1 MKKIV
6 LEGRRAD
13 VSWGHLSVEGIEHAT
28 EAFGQSVWDAN
39 DAAVMDPN
47 LIVRITI
54 EAALRPIVAGSIWKD
69 KADGRECV
77 VLELGPRYGLIYR
90 LVSGCDHSVSLL
102 DKWYSDFLWVS
113 DP

>member
-1 MKKIV
+1 MKKVV

-28 EAFGQSVWDAN
+28 EVFGQAVWDAN

-54 EAALRPIVAGSIWKD
+54 ETALRPVVAGSIWKGRV
-69 KADGRECV
+69 DG
-77 VLELGPRYGLIYR
+77 LERVAHIVNRSGISGR
-90 LVSGCDHSVSLL
+90 LVNGNWEDYPLT
-102 DKWYSDFLWVS
+102 DKWYSAMIWVS